1 MIMIIILK
9 IISTNFL
16 TESIEQILIVVIFVL
31 MFYYQM
37 AFNRF
42 ILFLLLNVDE
52 VVVSLIILFKIAFY
66 ENNENF

>member
-52 VVVSLIILFKIAFY
+52 VLVSLIILFKIAFY

>member
-42 ILFLLLNVDE
+42 TLFLLLNVDE
-52 VVVSLIILFKIAFY
+52 LVVSLIILFKIAFL
-66 ENNENF
+66 